1 MRGFPRDRWLRSNRL
16 RAAVASRTMPPA
28 RWLGLALALATAN
41 TAYLT
46 WRYLAVRHGWSAP
59 GSGLCSWTAWVDCD
73 RVLQSAEARWFVVPN
88 AVLGFGFFG
97 GSWLFWRGVQATAGA
112 TRAVGCAWLA
122 RALVVG
128 ALASLWFVYLM
139 TRLDA
144 LCPLCPWNHALA
156 FEAAVAACVVAR
168 RARDAVV
175 GDAGGEVVDRARL
188 WRIVARSVVFGV
200 AIIAAWAAASG
211 Q

>member
-1 MRGFPRDRWLRSNRL
+1 
-16 RAAVASRTMPPA
+16 MPPA

-59 GSGLCSWTAWVDCD
+59 GSGLCSWTEWVDCD

-97 GSWLFWRGVQATAGA
+97 GSWLGWRGVQATTGA

-156 FEAAVAACVVAR
+156 FVAAAAACVVAR
-168 RARDAVV
+168 RATIETRSGEGRDMA
-175 GDAGGEVVDRARL
+175 DRTRL
-188 WRIVARSVVFGV
+188 WRLVARSAAVGIAVV
-200 AIIAAWAAASG
+200 AAWAVGSG
-211 Q
+211 R